1 MRAFSKHINFL
12 TKGKIVSNTNTSDA
26 IIENQA
32 SIVTTVDKVRALYHL
47 TKPGITRMV
56 VLTTTAGYFLAI
68 PNFVTIQSLGGQI
81 LHFLCT
87 VIGTVMTCAGSC
99 MLNNYIERD
108 FDKLM
113 KRTINRGTVTGI
125 VQPRSVLLLGIALCF
140 LGIIVLSNINTLTMI
155 LAIATIVSY
164 VFLYT
169 PLKRVTTLSLFVGA
183 IPGALPPL
191 GGYTA
196 VTSSIDATA
205 LILFSV
211 LFLWQLPHFL
221 ALSWMYKQDYQRGGF
236 KMTAVNDVNGT
247 SVATQ
252 MIVYCIMLVV
262 TAPLLTMTQATG
274 YIYGA
279 VSFLLGLIF
288 LYFSV
293 NFFRDRT
300 HDKARNALLSSYA
313 YLSGVIMVMFLDKQ

>member
-1 MRAFSKHINFL
+1 MR
-12 TKGKIVSNTNTSDA
+12 TTNTSGEILIDSESST
-26 IIENQA
+26 IA
-32 SIVTTVDKVRALYHL
+32 SNTDKIRALYHL

-81 LHFLCT
+81 LHFLFT
-87 VIGTVMTCAGSC
+87 VLGTVLTCAGSC

-113 KRTINRGTVTGI
+113 KRTMNRGTVTGI
-125 VQPRSVLLLGIALCF
+125 VHSKTVLF
-140 LGIIVLSNINTLTMI
+140 LGILLCVSGVIVLSNINVLTML

-169 PLKRVTTLSLFVGA
+169 PLKRITTLSLFVGA

-196 VTSSIDATA
+196 VTSTIDLTA
-205 LILFSV
+205 IILFGI

-221 ALSWMYKQDYQRGGF
+221 ALSWMYKHDYKSGGF
-236 KMTAVNDVNGT
+236 KMTAVQDSNGT

-252 MIVYCIMLVV
+252 MILYCLMLAVI
-262 TAPLLTMTQATG
+262 APMLTVTQATG
-274 YIYGA
+274 YIYA
-279 VSFLLGLIF
+279 AMSFILGLVF

-293 NFFRDRT
+293 RFFKDRT

>member
-1 MRAFSKHINFL
+1 MR
-12 TKGKIVSNTNTSDA
+12 TTNTSGEILIDSESSA
-26 IIENQA
+26 IA
-32 SIVTTVDKVRALYHL
+32 STTDKIRALYHL

-68 PNFVTIQSLGGQI
+68 PNFVTIQSLGEQI
-81 LHFLCT
+81 LHFLFT
-87 VIGTVMTCAGSC
+87 VLGTVLTCAGSC
-99 MLNNYIERD
+99 MLNNYIEKD

-125 VQPRSVLLLGIALCF
+125 VQLRTVLVLGIVLC
-140 LGIIVLSNINTLTMI
+140 LSGIIVLSNINILTMC

-169 PLKRVTTLSLFVGA
+169 PLKRITTLSLFIGA

-196 VTSSIDATA
+196 VTSSIDGTA
-205 LILFSV
+205 IVLFGI

-221 ALSWMYKQDYQRGGF
+221 ALSWMHKQDYQRGGF
-236 KMTAVNDVNGT
+236 KMTAVQDANGT

-252 MIVYCIMLVV
+252 MIIYCLMLSLI
-262 TAPLLTMTQATG
+262 APMLTITQATG

-279 VSFLLGLIF
+279 SSFILGLVF
-288 LYFSV
+288 LYFSIK
-293 NFFRDRT
+293 FFNDRT

>member
-1 MRAFSKHINFL
+1 MR
-12 TKGKIVSNTNTSDA
+12 TTNTSGEILIDSESST
-26 IIENQA
+26 IA
-32 SIVTTVDKVRALYHL
+32 SNTDKIRALYHL

-68 PNFVTIQSLGGQI
+68 PNFVTIQSLGEQI
-81 LHFLCT
+81 LHFILT
-87 VIGTVMTCAGSC
+87 VLGTVLTCAGSC

-113 KRTINRGTVTGI
+113 KRTMNRGTVTGI
-125 VQPRSVLLLGIALCF
+125 VHSKTVFFIGAVLCVSGV
-140 LGIIVLSNINTLTMI
+140 IVLSNINVLTML
-155 LAIATIVSY
+155 LAISTIVTY
-164 VFLYT
+164 VFFYT
-169 PLKRVTTLSLFVGA
+169 PLKRVTTLSIFVGA

-196 VTSSIDATA
+196 VTSSIDSTA
-205 LILFSV
+205 IILFCI

-221 ALSWMYKQDYQRGGF
+221 ALSWMYKHDYENGGF
-236 KMTAVNDVNGT
+236 KMTAVKDTNGT

-252 MIVYCIMLVV
+252 MVIYCLMLSVI
-262 TAPLLTMTQATG
+262 APMLTVTQATG
-274 YIYGA
+274 YIFA
-279 VSFLLGLIF
+279 AIAFVLGLVF

-293 NFFRDRT
+293 RFFKDRT